1 MKPGLY
7 TVNLMPNY
15 RSTNYQNLAFDEVIE
30 FNIKFDKGEKENTLA
45 GNKEQIVKITSDPII
60 YFYKRT
66 TDEEYL
72 TIKG

>member
-1 MKPGLY
+1 MKPGLF

-15 RSTNYQNLAFDEVIE
+15 RSKSYQNLDLGEIIE
-30 FNIKFDKGEKENTLA
+30 FNIKFNKGEKENTLA
-45 GNKEQIVKITSDPII
+45 GDKDQVVKVTSDPII
-60 YFYKRT
+60 YFYRRT